1 MNSLIKKGNIEIIKQ
16 LPITDIDP
24 EYLNNIKFIKEHK
37 IIDYFLGT
45 EEENK
50 FYQII
55 IEQVTKI
62 SQNRILD
69 LKNIF
74 DIFPVQK
81 IKKKFA
87 LLISAKIKE
96 NRSY

>member
-55 IEQVTKI
+55 EQVTK
-62 SQNRILD
+62 ILD

-87 LLISAKIKE
+87 LLISAKIEE
-96 NRSY
+96 NRLY

>member
-1 MNSLIKKGNIEIIKQ
+1 MNIEIIKQ

-50 FYQII
+50 FYQIY
-55 IEQVTKI
+55 
-62 SQNRILD
+62 NRLD
-69 LKNIF
+69 NKNIGF
-74 DIFPVQK
+74 EKYF
-81 IKKKFA
+81 
-87 LLISAKIKE
+87 
-96 NRSY
+96 

>member
-1 MNSLIKKGNIEIIKQ
+1 M
-16 LPITDIDP
+16 
-24 EYLNNIKFIKEHK
+24 NNIKFIKEHK

-55 IEQVTKI
+55 IEQVKK
-62 SQNRILD
+62 ILD

>member
-1 MNSLIKKGNIEIIKQ
+1 M
-16 LPITDIDP
+16 
-24 EYLNNIKFIKEHK
+24 NNIKFIKKHK

-62 SQNRILD
+62 LD
-69 LKNIF
+69 LKNIL

-81 IKKKFA
+81 ITKKFA

-96 NRSY
+96 NRS

>member
-1 MNSLIKKGNIEIIKQ
+1 M
-16 LPITDIDP
+16 
-24 EYLNNIKFIKEHK
+24 NNIKFIKEHK
-37 IIDYFLGT
+37 VIDYFLGT

-55 IEQVTKI
+55 IEQITK
-62 SQNRILD
+62 ILD

>member
-1 MNSLIKKGNIEIIKQ
+1 M
-16 LPITDIDP
+16 
-24 EYLNNIKFIKEHK
+24 NNIKFIKEHI
-37 IIDYFLGT
+37 IIDYLLGT

-50 FYQII
+50 FYQIY
-55 IEQVTKI
+55 
-62 SQNRILD
+62 NRSDNKNIGFE
-69 LKNIF
+69 NIF

>member
-1 MNSLIKKGNIEIIKQ
+1 M
-16 LPITDIDP
+16 
-24 EYLNNIKFIKEHK
+24 NNIKFIKEHK

-62 SQNRILD
+62 LD

-87 LLISAKIKE
+87 LLISAKIEE
-96 NRSY
+96 NRLY

>member
-1 MNSLIKKGNIEIIKQ
+1 M
-16 LPITDIDP
+16 
-24 EYLNNIKFIKEHK
+24 NNIKFIKEHK

-62 SQNRILD
+62 LD

-74 DIFPVQK
+74 DTFPVQK

-96 NRSY
+96 NRST

>member
-37 IIDYFLGT
+37 IIDYFLGK

-55 IEQVTKI
+55 IEQVTK
-62 SQNRILD
+62 ILD